1 MRPRIKFCG
10 ITRRADLEAAAAA
23 GADAVGVILVAGTPR
38 SLDPARARDLLR
50 SAPPFLARVGV
61 FADED
66 PIRIR
71 RIREDLGLT
80 AVQLH
85 GSESPGHCAAVGGV
99 RIKTLRVREDFSPA
113 SMEPFDVEAFLLE
126 APVPGALGGGGVAFD
141 WSRLATHG
149 AFGRRIIVAGGLTP
163 DNVAEAVHLLRPYGV
178 DVSSGVEQSPG
189 VKDAKRMEDFVR
201 AVRGA
206 SS

>member
-10 ITRRADLEAAAAA
+10 ITRRVDLEAAAAA
-23 GADAVGVILVAGTPR
+23 GADAIGVILVAGTPR
-38 SLDPARARDLLR
+38 SVDLARARDVLR

-85 GSESPGHCAAVGGV
+85 GSESPGHCAAVGGI
-99 RIKTLRVREDFSPA
+99 RIKTLRVREDWSPA
-113 SMEPFDVEAFLLE
+113 SMEPYEVEAFLLE
-126 APVPGALGGGGVAFD
+126 APVHGALGGGGVAFD
-141 WSRLATHG
+141 WSRLAG
-149 AFGRRIIVAGGLTP
+149 RSFNRRIIVAGGLTP
-163 DNVAEAVHLLRPYGV
+163 HNVAEAVRLLRPYAV

-189 VKDAKRMEDFVR
+189 VKDPALMQAFVQ

-206 SS
+206 ST

>member
-1 MRPRIKFCG
+1 MRPHIKFCG
-10 ITRRADLEAAAAA
+10 ITRRVDLEAAAAA
-23 GADAVGVILVAGTPR
+23 GADAVGVILVPGTPR
-38 SLDPARARDLLR
+38 SLDLARARDLLR

-99 RIKTLRVREDFSPA
+99 RIKTLRVREGWSPA

-141 WSRLATHG
+141 WSRLAGQTG
-149 AFGRRIIVAGGLTP
+149 SRRIIVAGGLTP
-163 DNVAEAVHLLRPYGV
+163 DNVAEAVRLLRPYAV
-178 DVSSGVEQSPG
+178 DVSSGVEQSAG
-189 VKDAKRMEDFVR
+189 VKDATLMEAFVQ

-206 SS
+206 SA

>member
-1 MRPRIKFCG
+1 MKTRVKFCG
-10 ITRRADLEAAAAA
+10 LTRREDLETAAAA
-23 GADAVGVILVAGTPR
+23 GADAVGVILVPGTPR

-50 SAPPFLARVGV
+50 AAPPFLARVGV

-66 PIRIR
+66 PMRVR
-71 RIREDLGLT
+71 RIRDELGLT

-99 RIKTLRVREDFSPA
+99 RIKTLRVRHNWSPA
-113 SMEPFDVEAFLLE
+113 SLESYEVEAYLLE

-141 WSRLATHG
+141 WTRIAGLG
-149 AFGRRIIVAGGLTP
+149 ERRRIIVAGGLNP
-163 DNVAEAVHLLRPYGV
+163 GNVAEAVRIARPYAV
-178 DVSSGVEQSPG
+178 DVSSGVESSPG
-189 VKDAKRMEDFVR
+189 VKDALLMQAFVE

-206 SS
+206 QS

>member
-1 MRPRIKFCG
+1 MRTRIKFCG
-10 ITRRADLEAAAAA
+10 ITRRADLEAAATA
-23 GADAVGVILVAGTPR
+23 GADAIGVILVAGSPR
-38 SLDPARARDLLR
+38 SLDLARARDLMR
-50 SAPPFLARVGV
+50 FAPPFLARVGV

-85 GSESPGHCAAVGGV
+85 GSESPGHCAAVGGI
-99 RIKTLRVREDFSPA
+99 RIKTLRVREDWSPA
-113 SMEPFDVEAFLLE
+113 SMEPYEVEAFLLE

-141 WSRLATHG
+141 WSRLAG
-149 AFGRRIIVAGGLTP
+149 LAGDRRIIVAGGLTP
-163 DNVAEAVHLLRPYGV
+163 DNVAEAVRLLRPYAV

-189 VKDAKRMEDFVR
+189 VKDPELMRAFVQ